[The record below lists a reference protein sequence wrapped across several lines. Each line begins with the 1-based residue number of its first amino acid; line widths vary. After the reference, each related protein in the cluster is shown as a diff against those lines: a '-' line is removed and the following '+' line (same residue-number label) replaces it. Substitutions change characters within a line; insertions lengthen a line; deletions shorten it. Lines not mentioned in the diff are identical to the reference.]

1 MNKFIFI
8 AIFLSSSLLAAETCQ
23 SNKNLVTAG
32 FIQHDSSEFA
42 SIHKRLQKEISGPTI
57 RTDLDLVFGSI
68 HLEKPVHF
76 QSWDDLKTPDLEMM
90 GDIVF
95 YSDIDANNTFEIR
108 WYEMGKK
115 HFVISTSQCSCDDVP
130 LADNALF

>member
-1 MNKFIFI
+1 MKTFIFT
-8 AIFLSSSLLAAETCQ
+8 ALFLCTSLWAAEPCQ
-23 SNKNLVTAG
+23 SSKNLINAG
-32 FIQHDSSEFA
+32 FVQHDSSEFTT
-42 SIHKRLQKEISGPTI
+42 IHKRLQNALSGQSI
-57 RTDLDLVFGSI
+57 RTDLDLIFGSI

-76 QSWDDLKTPDLEMM
+76 QSWDDLNTPDLEMY

-95 YSDIDANNTFEIR
+95 YSDIDSGNTFEIR

-115 HFVISTSQCSCDDVP
+115 HFVISSSQCSCDDVP

>member
-1 MNKFIFI
+1 MKNLLFAVLIS
-8 AIFLSSSLLAAETCQ
+8 SSSLFAADTCQ
-23 SNKNLVTAG
+23 SSKNLVNAG
-32 FIQHDSSEFA
+32 FIQHDSAEFS
-42 SIHKRLQKEISGPTI
+42 SIHKRLQNKITGQTI

-68 HLEKPVHF
+68 YLEKPVHF
-76 QSWDDLKTPDLEMM
+76 QSWDDLQTPDLEMY

-95 YSDIDANNTFEIR
+95 YSEIETNKTFEIR

-115 HFVISTSQCSCDDVP
+115 HFVISNSQCSCDDVP